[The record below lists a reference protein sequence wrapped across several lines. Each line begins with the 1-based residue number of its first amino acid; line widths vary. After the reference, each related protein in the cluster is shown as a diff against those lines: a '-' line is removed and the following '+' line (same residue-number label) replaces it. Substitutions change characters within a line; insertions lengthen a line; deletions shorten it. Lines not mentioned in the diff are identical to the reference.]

1 MKAMVFLSVLMLCSS
16 SLLAQDAQRWR
27 VMVKQ
32 KAGWAYLEDTAIGT
46 TLVDRQL
53 ELIDEAQELYTTRKM
68 EVLSTSDADGADI
81 VYYDIQ
87 VSCLHQTY
95 RITEARGYDILD
107 SYVYTKDDLAEL
119 GFMPLTAL
127 ENEWFCNVVA
137 SEP

>member
-1 MKAMVFLSVLMLCSS
+1 MQTLVLLSILMLCTTP
-16 SLLAQDAQRWR
+16 LLAQDAQRWR

-32 KAGWAYLEDTAIGT
+32 KAGWAYLEETSTGT

-53 ELIDEAQELYTTRKM
+53 ELIDEAQELYATRKM
-68 EVLSTSDADGADI
+68 EVLSSSDADGADI

-95 RITEARGYDILD
+95 RIIEARGYDILD
-107 SYVYTKDDLAEL
+107 SYVYTKDDLADL

-127 ENEWFCNVVA
+127 ENEWYCNVVA